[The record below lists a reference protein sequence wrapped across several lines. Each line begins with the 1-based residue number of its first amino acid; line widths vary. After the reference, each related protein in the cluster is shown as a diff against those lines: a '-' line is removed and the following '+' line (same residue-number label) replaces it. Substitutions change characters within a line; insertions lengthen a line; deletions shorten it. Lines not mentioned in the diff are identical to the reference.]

1 MIIWYFHLFILVMCG
16 PVSIRLFNS
25 VSLKDTF
32 VLCVQFILALSIL
45 FYQRFNHLRFC
56 SYIVI
61 AKCFYQIDLC
71 DLCFYSHHFCQLC
84 FNQEQFC
91 FYSWHFCQLCFY
103 ISKTFSFFHNI
114 FVDYVDLVSVVG
126 SRVGGPLASTIS
138 VDKLIP
144 FLILPLSQQ
153 FFPNNLIF
161 YDFELHSIPLFCL
174 CLNNFSQ

>member
-1 MIIWYFHLFILVMCG
+1 MIIWHFHLFILVMCG

-25 VSLKDTF
+25 VSLKDIF

-45 FYQRFNHLRFC
+45 FYQCFNHLRFC

-61 AKCFYQIDLC
+61 AKCFYRIALC
-71 DLCFYSHHFCQLC
+71 DLFFYSQHFCQLC
-84 FNQEQFC
+84 INQKHFC
-91 FYSWHFCQLCFY
+91 FFQ
-103 ISKTFSFFHNI
+103 NI

-153 FFPNNLIF
+153 FFPI
-161 YDFELHSIPLFCL
+161 I
-174 CLNNFSQ
+174 